1 MDVYI
6 SHMIARKR
14 LIDNAN
20 FNDSDSSD
28 DDEPSENSEGH
39 QPEHYGG
46 AVYMS
51 ADSDPNVVRIS
62 TWK

>member
-6 SHMIARKR
+6 NHMNARKR
-14 LIDNAN
+14 LISNAN

-28 DDEPSENSEGH
+28 DDDSNEQSEGH
-39 QPEHYGG
+39 SSGHSGG